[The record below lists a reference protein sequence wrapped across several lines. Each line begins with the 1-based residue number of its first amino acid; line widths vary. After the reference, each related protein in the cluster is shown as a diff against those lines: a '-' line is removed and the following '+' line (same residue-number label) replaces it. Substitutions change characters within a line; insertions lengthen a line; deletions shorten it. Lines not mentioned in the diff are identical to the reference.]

1 MSTLSN
7 IDLEKKI
14 NTRDIVIIPYNES
27 LITGLGYDLTIG
39 TIVDLD
45 DQKITECTNGK
56 YCLKGKHRYVVITNE
71 YVWLSRK
78 YMATLHARG
87 SLSLMGISLTS
98 TTVDPNFRGY
108 MPMCLTN
115 LSDRDIEIEKN
126 ESFVTLIIHIL
137 NTPTDKKI
145 GTLEDGTLRIAE
157 RKISELFEDNDNR
170 KTHLFEYL
178 AKRQQQYR
186 NDIDELVNKA
196 DNLNKL
202 SQFISKSWKNIPY
215 NFKKIISCG
224 YYVFMALI
232 FVILFICIWTLAID
246 DELITKILPN
256 FNKDN
261 ALLITAI
268 ITIAALIINKYK
280 K

>member
-1 MSTLSN
+1 MSVLSN
-7 IDLEKKI
+7 LDLEKKI
-14 NTRDIVIIPYNES
+14 NTRDIVIIPYNEN

-45 DQKITECTNGK
+45 DPQIPKAVNGK
-56 YCLKGKHRYVVITNE
+56 YLLKGKHRYIVITNE

-108 MPMCLTN
+108 MPMRLTN
-115 LSDRDIEIEKN
+115 LSDKDVEMK
-126 ESFVTLIIHIL
+126 ESEPFITLVVHNL
-137 NTPTDKKI
+137 KTATDKKI

-157 RKISELFEDNDNR
+157 RKISEIFGDNDSR

-178 AKRQQQYR
+178 TKRQQKYR
-186 NDIDELVNKA
+186 NDIDESINRA
-196 DNLNKL
+196 NNLNRL
-202 SQFISKSWKNIPY
+202 NSFISNLWRSIPS
-215 NFKKIISCG
+215 NFKKIILYG
-224 YYVFMALI
+224 YYVFMILI
-232 FVILFICIWTLAID
+232 FIILFICIWTLAVND
-246 DELITKILPN
+246 NLITLIFPN

-268 ITIAALIINKYK
+268 ITIFALIINKYK